1 MWRSRWNW
9 TNRTGTKCHSKS
21 GCPCPCPVC
30 WRHKLIGHMPNH
42 WSMGSDP
49 GSFVTISANQ
59 NNVVRDAIA
68 TSIDANCC
76 WDGATM
82 MKWSL
87 DSIKARWHMETGIHY
102 IVACTQINY
111 ISNCISNFIM
121 FPSRFWPPV
130 LYSYFPLDAACPLDS
145 RPSCCPSW
153 WITTPRRYPLM

>member
-76 WDGATM
+76 WDEATM

-102 IVACTQINY
+102 IVACTRINY
-111 ISNCISNFIM
+111 TIYRIVYPILLCS
-121 FPSRFWPPV
+121 
-130 LYSYFPLDAACPLDS
+130 LLDS
-145 RPSCCPSW
+145 GHLCCTLTFRW
-153 WITTPRRYPLM
+153 MRHAHWILGHPVAPADG